1 MKRHLKFFTL
11 LILAVFVMS
20 AGFGCKGM
28 QCKTDPSYRVVY
40 LEYWGVWDSLSQVG
54 GVIKAYQDKHPTV
67 KITYRNF
74 RYEEYEQELL
84 EAWADDRGPDLFA
97 IPVTWLKEY
106 QHRIVPVP
114 PSIKMPVWEMQGTIK
129 QEKAVVLKDFKSL
142 SPHDVQQRYV
152 PVVYDD
158 VILSGQIYGLPLSL
172 DTLVTFYNSTMLDK
186 ASIPEP
192 IKDFHDLIEQVPK
205 LTRVTED
212 NRIIQSAVALGGT
225 DNIPRYFDILSS
237 LLLQNEVDIKG
248 PWFEPTRSSYSAERL
263 VQVLN
268 FYTDFARPGRV
279 SYSWN
284 SDLPN
289 AFEMFASG
297 KLAYFFGYSYHAD
310 ELQARGMQFNWG
322 ITNFPQTRGAE
333 GTKYYT
339 DYWVN
344 VVAKK
349 SANPGPAWDFI
360 QNASGQELVRSYLKT
375 NKKPTALRSLITE
388 QLEDID
394 LRIFASQVLTADN
407 WYEGY
412 NIGLAEQYTAEILDG
427 LVSEENPL
435 VLSPQ
440 TLKLFKDRINKT
452 YMKTDE

>member
-1 MKRHLKFFTL
+1 MIRHLKLFTL

-28 QCKTDPSYRVVY
+28 TCRTEPLQRVD
-40 LEYWGVWDSLSQVG
+40 LEYWGVWDSSSQIG
-54 GVIKAYQDKHPTV
+54 PLIKYYQDKHPTI

-106 QHRIVPVP
+106 QHRIVPIP
-114 PSIKMPVWEMQGTIK
+114 ASIKVPVWEMQGSIK

-142 SPHDVQQRYV
+142 SPYDIQQRYV
-152 PVVYDD
+152 PVVYGDI
-158 VILSGQIYGLPLSL
+158 VIDNKIYGLPFSL
-172 DTLVTFYNSTMLDK
+172 DTLVTFYNSSMLDK

-192 IKDFHDLIEQVPK
+192 IRDFHDLIEQVPK

-212 NRIIQSAVALGGT
+212 NRIIQSAVSLGGT
-225 DNIPRYFDILSS
+225 DNIPRFFDVLSS
-237 LLLQNEVDIKG
+237 LFLQNEVDVKG
-248 PWFEPTRSSYSAERL
+248 AWFNPTATSYSTERL
-263 VQVLN
+263 IQVLN
-268 FYTDFARPGRV
+268 FYTDFARPGRL

-310 ELQARGMQFNWG
+310 ELRARGVPFTWG

-339 DYWVN
+339 DYWVT
-344 VVAKK
+344 VVHKQ

-360 QNASGQELVRSYLKT
+360 QNAAGQELVRTYLT
-375 NKKPTALRSLITE
+375 ANKKPTALRSLIAE
-388 QLEDID
+388 QLEDQD
-394 LRIFASQVLTADN
+394 LKVFASQVLTADN

-412 NIGLAEQYTAEILDG
+412 DVILAEQYIAEILDG
-427 LVSEENPL
+427 LVSEENPMQL
-435 VLSPQ
+435 NAQ
-440 TLKLFKDRINKT
+440 TINLFTDRINKT
-452 YMKTDE
+452 YTKTNE

>member
-1 MKRHLKFFTL
+1 MF
-11 LILAVFVMS
+11 
-20 AGFGCKGM
+20 
-28 QCKTDPSYRVVY
+28 
-40 LEYWGVWDSLSQVG
+40 
-54 GVIKAYQDKHPTV
+54 IK
-67 KITYRNF
+67 
-74 RYEEYEQELL
+74 
-84 EAWADDRGPDLFA
+84 
-97 IPVTWLKEY
+97 
-106 QHRIVPVP
+106 
-114 PSIKMPVWEMQGTIK
+114 
-129 QEKAVVLKDFKSL
+129 
-142 SPHDVQQRYV
+142 
-152 PVVYDD
+152 
-158 VILSGQIYGLPLSL
+158 
-172 DTLVTFYNSTMLDK
+172 
-186 ASIPEP
+186 
-192 IKDFHDLIEQVPK
+192 
-205 LTRVTED
+205 
-212 NRIIQSAVALGGT
+212 
-225 DNIPRYFDILSS
+225 
-237 LLLQNEVDIKG
+237 
-248 PWFEPTRSSYSAERL
+248 
-263 VQVLN
+263 
-268 FYTDFARPGRV
+268 
-279 SYSWN
+279 
-284 SDLPN
+284 
-289 AFEMFASG
+289 
-297 KLAYFFGYSYHAD
+297 
-310 ELQARGMQFNWG
+310 NW
-322 ITNFPQTRGAE
+322 AE